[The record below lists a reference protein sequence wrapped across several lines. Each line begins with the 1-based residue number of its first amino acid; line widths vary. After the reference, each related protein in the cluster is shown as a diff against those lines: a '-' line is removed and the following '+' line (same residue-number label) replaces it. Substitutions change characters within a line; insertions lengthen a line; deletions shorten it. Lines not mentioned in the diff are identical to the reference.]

1 MNPPPHLLAP
11 IARHYGLDWLRIGAF
26 MLLILHHIGRA
37 FSPGA
42 WLVKLDS
49 IEWLN
54 VPMLFLTPWRLAL
67 LFLIAGFAS
76 RALLAR
82 TGLSG
87 FLRERTARLLLP
99 LLVAMVLIIPPQS
112 WINLVLNHDYPHGFW
127 HFIANDEFGFRSVDG
142 VTQPGWEHL
151 WFVAYLFAYTL
162 ALCAGIAFVPE
173 TWKARGAA
181 AIDWLLQGRRLL
193 WLPLLYFVPV
203 RVGIAFTLGESHGLF
218 DDWLSDVMYLPC
230 FLLGFALAGRT
241 GLWPAIARCWQ
252 AALGVALAA
261 YALLL
266 SIELAYPDAHPMPH
280 AWAALD
286 RAAMGA
292 MLWAMLIPLLRLAD
306 TVLNRDHP
314 LRARLSEAVFP
325 FYIIH
330 QTLIVVIAFALL
342 PRGLSSGADFVV
354 LLCGTVAGC
363 WLFYRLGDLVPPLRP
378 LIGLK
383 ARPRRSP
390 QPEPALS
397 A

>member
-1 MNPPPHLLAP
+1 M
-11 IARHYGLDWLRIGAF
+11 I
-26 MLLILHHIGRA
+26 
-37 FSPGA
+37 
-42 WLVKLDS
+42 
-49 IEWLN
+49 
-54 VPMLFLTPWRLAL
+54 
-67 LFLIAGFAS
+67 
-76 RALLAR
+76 
-82 TGLSG
+82 
-87 FLRERTARLLLP
+87 
-99 LLVAMVLIIPPQS
+99 LIIPPQS
-112 WINLVLNHDYPHGFW
+112 WINLVLNHEYPHGFW
-127 HFIANDEFGFRSVDG
+127 HFIANDEFGFRAVDG

-162 ALCAGIAFVPE
+162 VLCAGIALVPDA
-173 TWKARGAA
+173 WKARGAA
-181 AIDWLLQGRRLL
+181 AIGWLLQGRRLL

-230 FLLGFALAGRT
+230 FLLGFALAGNKA
-241 GLWPAIARCWQ
+241 LWPAVTRCW
-252 AALGVALAA
+252 APALVVTLGA
-261 YALLL
+261 YLGLLG
-266 SIELAYPDAHPMPH
+266 IESAYPDAEPMPH

-292 MLWAMLIPLLRLAD
+292 MLWAMIIPLLRLAD
-306 TVLNRDHP
+306 TLLNRDHP
-314 LRARLSEAVFP
+314 WRARLSEAVFP

-363 WLFYRLGDLVPPLRP
+363 WLFYRLGDLVPAIRP

-390 QPEPALS
+390 QPKAAFS

>member
-37 FSPGA
+37 FSPGD

-76 RALLAR
+76 RALLSR
-82 TGLSG
+82 TGLAG
-87 FLRERTARLLLP
+87 FLRERSARLLLP

-173 TWKARGAA
+173 RWKARGAA
-181 AIDWLLQGRRLL
+181 AIEWLLQGRRLL
-193 WLPLLYFVPV
+193 WAPLIYFVPV
-203 RVGIAFTLGESHGLF
+203 RVGVAFTLGESHGLF

-230 FLLGFALAGRT
+230 FLLGFALAGKA
-241 GLWPAIARCWQ
+241 GLWPAIARCWKP
-252 AALGVALAA
+252 ALAVALAA

-266 SIELAYPDAHPMPH
+266 GIELAYADAAQLPH
-280 AWAALD
+280 LWAILD

-306 TVLNRDHP
+306 TLLNRDHP
-314 LRARLSEAVFP
+314 LRTRLSEAVFP

-342 PRGLSSGADFVV
+342 PRGLPSGAEFVV

-363 WLFYRLGDLVPPLRP
+363 WLFYRLGDLIPPLRP

-383 ARPRRSP
+383 ARPHRRP